1 MMGDAHGRGLALMR
15 RMKVP
20 LAQRDLTCLCHHKLS
35 ENSLKV
41 EVSSSREQ
49 WEAGQEGQCSQMPLR
64 ISGSGVG
71 PALTSLVT

>member
-1 MMGDAHGRGLALMR
+1 MMGDAHGWGLALML

-20 LAQRDLTCLCHHKLS
+20 LAQRDLHKLS

-49 WEAGQEGQCSQMPLR
+49 WEAGQEGQCSQMSLC